1 MLQLDLAAVA
11 QIATP
16 SFEGSDQYTKIMIPN
31 MGKLSL
37 LTSCLYSSVAERQSC
52 KLKALGS
59 IPSGGLISVQSTG
72 ASRGPDLM
80 DMMDTPIPTVRITPV
95 LAAWYICVFFDR
107 VVILVG
113 SLKSL

>member
-31 MGKLSL
+31 IGKLSL

-59 IPSGGLISVQSTG
+59 IPSGGLITVQSSG
-72 ASRGPDLM
+72 RHCALDLM
-80 DMMDTPIPTVRITPV
+80 DMVDMAITTVKVIPV
-95 LAAWYICVFFDR
+95 LHHGISVC
-107 VVILVG
+107 
-113 SLKSL
+113 SLTGW